1 MFTVRPHPPKGPS
14 SAPFTSPG
22 GAVVAFGGRFPALFL
37 LLWACPCTFVCLLLC
52 TLFLGICAPG
62 LSAVELYFFAF
73 ALVGLLGW
81 AAPPPHIRGSSP
93 RSVGRWLWSFSVS
106 RSFPRPAFCSLL
118 LGAPF
123 FLGPSFCSLVP
134 SPPASLCLLL
144 CPFFSSW
151 YSFYPCFLSGSAL
164 CFLVHLFLLGP
175 SLFLVALFPYIF
187 LFIFIYFNL
196 SA

>member
-37 LLWACPCTFVCLLLC
+37 LLWACPCIFVCLLLC

-62 LSAVELYFFAF
+62 LSAVELYFFVF
-73 ALVGLLGW
+73 ALVAPLGW

-93 RSVGRWLWSFSVS
+93 RPVGRWLWSFSVS
-106 RSFPRPAFCSLL
+106 RSFPRPAFCSSVPLFSLSLLFLLVLLLSLFPLRFCSLL
-118 LGAPF
+118 LGTS
-123 FLGPSFCSLVP
+123 FLFV
-134 SPPASLCLLL
+134 
-144 CPFFSSW
+144 
-151 YSFYPCFLSGSAL
+151 
-164 CFLVHLFLLGP
+164 P

-187 LFIFIYFNL
+187 LFIFIYFDL